1 MGGGEGHMV
10 LVLIKWTVFNC
21 CLISSLSLPVFVSF
35 LPLAHPPTSF
45 CLFYL

>member
-1 MGGGEGHMV
+1 MV

-21 CLISSLSLPVFVSF
+21 CLISSSLSLPVFVSF